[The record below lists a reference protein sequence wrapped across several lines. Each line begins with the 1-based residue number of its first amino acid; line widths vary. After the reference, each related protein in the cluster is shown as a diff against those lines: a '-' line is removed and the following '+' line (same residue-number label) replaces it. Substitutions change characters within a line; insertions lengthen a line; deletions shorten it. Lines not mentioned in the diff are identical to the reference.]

1 METIPPPP
9 LLPPDPWATARA
21 VCGWVFAFLFLAA
34 QIRGCETADRVKRME
49 AGQREIRAEL
59 ERIHTRLDDR
69 ERR

>member
-1 METIPPPP
+1 
-9 LLPPDPWATARA
+9 